1 MMPQKTNILDVLK
14 IIYFMDMEYLI
25 FQKRNVDIMVNLKK
39 IYLMVK
45 VFILIMMDHFFLVYL
60 KMVINI
66 MVLFL
71 NQMVFLFI
79 KKNKFI
85 R

>member
-79 KKNKFI
+79 KKN
-85 R
+85 